1 MKRTTIEAMHE
12 KEQERMTRIVGD
24 RIRFLRRSAGISQQ
38 DLCDLAHVHLTSI
51 GRIERGEG
59 NPKLDML
66 ARIATALDTTVSDLV
81 KGIGADDV
89 DPKKR
94 RRITAAD
101 LIRARAEEE
110 AAEKATQ
117 SRTHDKKRD

>member
-1 MKRTTIEAMHE
+1 MHE
-12 KEQERMTRIVGD
+12 KEQERMTRIVGN
-24 RIRFLRRSAGISQQ
+24 RIRFLRRRAGISQQ
-38 DLCDLAHVHLTSI
+38 DLCDLAQVHLTSI

-66 ARIATALDTTVSDLV
+66 ARIATALDTNVSDLV
-81 KGIGADDV
+81 KGITADDV

-101 LIRARAEEE
+101 LIRARDEQE
-110 AAEKATQ
+110 AAEGHPQ
-117 SRTHDKKRD
+117 SQEHA